1 MTPPTREPAAEPDER
16 LATLLALPLQIG
28 TLAAVALVA
37 LGLVMSWLG
46 PSQPSTTEHRAL
58 IDTIRAGGAPAV
70 MSLGL
75 LLLTLVPLGVA
86 IGAVIGFW
94 RAGERRYLVG
104 SAVVAGLLV
113 ASLLVSMLLLPPST

>member
-1 MTPPTREPAAEPDER
+1 MLQADDDR
-16 LATLLALPLQIG
+16 LATLVALPLRMG
-28 TLAAVALVA
+28 MLAAVTLVA
-37 LGLVMSWLG
+37 IGLIMSWLS
-46 PSQPSTTEHRAL
+46 PSEPATAPHAPL
-58 IDTIRAGGAPAV
+58 IETILAGGAPAV
-70 MSLGL
+70 TSLGL

-113 ASLLVSMLLLPPST
+113 ASLLVSILLLAPST